1 METECGHFH
10 SESLDRSDP
19 TKIMGRQGGTVIVF
33 PLWKTQAWFPKLL
46 SMITGNP
53 RVLPQGR
60 NILTLIHKEHYL
72 HKLHK
77 TLVLAVASTSGR
89 QHISMDYRQSLLTLL
104 RCTDPLLT
112 PVLLVLDFL
121 LELYNNCLDMVL

>member
-1 METECGHFH
+1 METECGHFQ
-10 SESLDRSDP
+10 SDSTSFP
-19 TKIMGRQGGTVIVF
+19 NITGRQGRAVLVF

-53 RVLPQGR
+53 KVLPQDR
-60 NILTLIHKEHYL
+60 NALTLIHKEHYL

-77 TLVLAVASTSGR
+77 TLVLAVASLSGR
-89 QHISMDYRQSLLTLL
+89 QHICRDYRQSLLTLL
-104 RCTDPLLT
+104 RCTDTLLT

-121 LELYNNCLDMVL
+121 LELYNSCLDIVL